1 MRPVLFC
8 LLLFSVLFLSFR
20 AWTAAGA
27 DYAGS
32 ETCLNCHA
40 DRAKLMSRSPH
51 WKKAV
56 PGAPINQEGCESCHG
71 PGASHAEAGG
81 GKGVG
86 GLTTF
91 SKKERAD
98 LRAAPCLNCHEHST
112 QLVNWDSGTHKTKD
126 VACNDC
132 HTLHGPPKTPAGY
145 GTTLAGLGY
154 SPTWEYQV
162 CGKCHLDVKA
172 RLSRRSHH
180 PIIEG
185 RITCSSCHQPHG
197 STYPSMIKA
206 PSVNQLCY
214 RCHAE
219 KRGPFMWQHPP
230 VDENCATCHSP
241 HGSVHQWLL
250 VEKIPNLCQGCHD
263 SSTHPGTLY
272 GRSSLFTGAAP
283 AIQSVG
289 RACLNCHSNIHGS
302 NAPANPANLFNSG
315 SNFLR

>member
-1 MRPVLFC
+1 
-8 LLLFSVLFLSFR
+8 
-20 AWTAAGA
+20 
-27 DYAGS
+27 
-32 ETCLNCHA
+32 
-40 DRAKLMSRSPH
+40 
-51 WKKAV
+51 
-56 PGAPINQEGCESCHG
+56 
-71 PGASHAEAGG
+71 
-81 GKGVG
+81 
-86 GLTTF
+86 
-91 SKKERAD
+91 
-98 LRAAPCLNCHEHST
+98 
-112 QLVNWDSGTHKTKD
+112 
-126 VACNDC
+126 
-132 HTLHGPPKTPAGY
+132 
-145 GTTLAGLGY
+145 
-154 SPTWEYQV
+154 
-162 CGKCHLDVKA
+162 
-172 RLSRRSHH
+172 
-180 PIIEG
+180 
-185 RITCSSCHQPHG
+185 
-197 STYPSMIKA
+197 MIKA

-214 RCHAE
+214 KCHAE